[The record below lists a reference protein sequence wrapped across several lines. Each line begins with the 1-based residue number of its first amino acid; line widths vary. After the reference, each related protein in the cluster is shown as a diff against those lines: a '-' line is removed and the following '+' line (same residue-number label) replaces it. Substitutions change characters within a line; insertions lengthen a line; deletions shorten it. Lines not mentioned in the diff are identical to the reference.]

1 MNNTLSKQLHHIYKS
16 RSIFSGYI
24 IKNKYLILSLI
35 ILTLITFIFNKKFES
50 FQGLNFYK
58 VSSLTIILYVVLFY
72 SIYLKFSIMIRI
84 ISLFRSIKYFYYNI
98 RFKKIKNIKSIA
110 IYYYIFN
117 IFFLIISILFV
128 KNLNNNLYLLNLI
141 NYIEYTD
148 TLSVLLLLFYL
159 KPILKKEFKI
169 INNNFNPL
177 LVVFNLSLIMLPFI
191 FFNFYY
197 DQMISLADKYI
208 IKHMTIYC
216 DSTNNTD
223 FNQILKNDT
232 INSPSLKIINI
243 SNIFEMET
251 KFVHYF
257 IKEYIKSNNNLELTD
272 SIYNNFMRKASFQ
285 YKINVNILEF
295 FKEHIDVITSKNIN
309 KNQLIEF
316 IQKLYDLDLDYKYK
330 LETLKKELYNQM
342 LEKKHLKEEVYGHL
356 MTACDN
362 YDKFKMHTFNQEND
376 IANTHVSLI
385 KELNITHQ
393 KYISEEMTK
402 FSKQPNKFNI
412 FLKNPL
418 QFLNLN
424 LNPKPP
430 TPVVIVENV
439 DEYNEL
445 FFKNSNNSSTSL
457 NSVDSDKTIKQ
468 SDFKK
473 PE

>member
-1 MNNTLSKQLHHIYKS
+1 
-16 RSIFSGYI
+16 
-24 IKNKYLILSLI
+24 
-35 ILTLITFIFNKKFES
+35 
-50 FQGLNFYK
+50 
-58 VSSLTIILYVVLFY
+58 
-72 SIYLKFSIMIRI
+72 
-84 ISLFRSIKYFYYNI
+84 
-98 RFKKIKNIKSIA
+98 
-110 IYYYIFN
+110 
-117 IFFLIISILFV
+117 
-128 KNLNNNLYLLNLI
+128 
-141 NYIEYTD
+141 
-148 TLSVLLLLFYL
+148 
-159 KPILKKEFKI
+159 
-169 INNNFNPL
+169 
-177 LVVFNLSLIMLPFI
+177 MLPFI

-216 DSTNNTD
+216 DSTENTD
-223 FNQILKNDT
+223 LNKILKDNT

-257 IKEYIKSNNNLELTD
+257 IKEYIKSNNKLELTD
-272 SIYNNFMRKASFQ
+272 SIYNNFMRKAGFQ

-295 FKEHIDVITSKNIN
+295 FTEHIDVITSKNIN

-342 LEKKHLKEEVYGHL
+342 LEKKHLKDEVHGHL
-356 MTACDN
+356 MTACYN
-362 YDKFKMHTFNQEND
+362 YDKFKMHTFHQEND

-385 KELNITHQ
+385 KELNITQQ

-418 QFLNLN
+418 QFLNIN
-424 LNPKPP
+424 PNPKPP
-430 TPVVIVENV
+430 TPVVIVENL
-439 DEYNEL
+439 DEYNDL

-468 SDFKK
+468 SDIKK
-473 PE
+473 LK